1 MTAWGK
7 IAFDPNITTKIK
19 ANVTDSVTFF
29 KMEADIMLKNRKIS
43 YKVYLALLPLVLLL
57 SLFFAGV
64 FSYEDTDLFNI
75 PDKLVMLSKHFW
87 EFKRYF
93 NKYTLQCLGWGIC
106 IWVFLCY
113 YIMDK
118 MRNWQ
123 SHIAYGSEDWGD
135 AEDITKRRASKDESL
150 NRIISKN
157 LKIDTQGDGKASN
170 NNMVVVASSGKFK
183 TTSVVVPNL
192 LAGGANKIVLDVKG
206 ELMKKYGLYLIEKG
220 YTVRCLNLKYPEQS
234 DRYNPFAYIET
245 EEDIIK
251 LIANIQKSLTPP
263 DAMKGDP
270 FWDDGVALYL
280 QSVFYYEWWYAKKE
294 GRVGTFNNVLK
305 LVNLEAQKDLSK
317 PVEKGKQP
325 VTMLQTKMDELAE
338 EDGSDNPA
346 VRDYRKLKDGAA
358 ETVRSIII
366 IANAKLKLCETKAL
380 KRIFEEDD
388 MHINEFATG
397 VGGTLKKNTKNKLII
412 FLCVDDSDTS
422 YNFVCSMLYSQS
434 LTILMRMADN
444 DFDGSLPIA
453 LELWLDE
460 FYAGARPA
468 DCAQL
473 MGVIRSRNIS
483 MIPILQSI
491 SQLKDLYQGEKAE
504 IIHDNVPIF
513 WFGGC
518 GQGAI
523 ETQKAIS
530 ELLGKST
537 VDIASDGSNGNNRSN
552 NYQKTGR
559 ELMTPAEVKNMDK
572 HNCVVFL
579 EDERPIFDRKSLPWE
594 NNPLYDHAMQL
605 NKKSGVNGYVV
616 EPKSMIDPHTGE
628 YVTIKNSTN
637 IEETTKL
644 PAGAKTIDIYS
655 DEFLHMNFNK
665 KEPSD
670 GEVSEE
676 IKKLYAINKS
686 VEQKSKKRKDTTKQN
701 INENVTESVTLNPD
715 TNDVMDKM
723 DDITNDM
730 TGIPETIEDGIIN
743 CFSNMNES
751 QRELI
756 QTAIENGMPDMLI
769 RRMFTMNYE
778 KMKQLFDSY
787 FAV

>member
-1 MTAWGK
+1 
-7 IAFDPNITTKIK
+7 
-19 ANVTDSVTFF
+19 
-29 KMEADIMLKNRKIS
+29 MLKNRKIS
-43 YKVYLALLPLVLLL
+43 YKVYLALLPVVLLI

-64 FSYEDTDLFNI
+64 FSYEDTNLLNI
-75 PDKLVMLSKHFW
+75 PDKLVILSKHFW
-87 EFKRYF
+87 EVKRYF

-135 AEDITKRRASKDESL
+135 AEDITKRRAGKDESL

-157 LKIDTQGDGKASN
+157 LKIDTQGAGKASN

-263 DAMKGDP
+263 DAMKGEP
-270 FWDDGVALYL
+270 FWEEGVALYL

-305 LVNLEAQKDLSK
+305 LVNLESQKDLSK
-317 PVEKGKQP
+317 PVAKGKQP

-338 EDGSDNPA
+338 KDSPDNPA

-366 IANAKLKLCETKAL
+366 ITNAKLKLCETKAL

-388 MHINEFATG
+388 MHIKEFATG
-397 VGGTLKKNTKNKLII
+397 VDGTLEKPTKNKLMI

-422 YNFVCSMLYSQS
+422 YNFVCSMLYSQA

-444 DFDGSLPIA
+444 DFDGSLPTA

-483 MIPILQSI
+483 MIPILQSV

-579 EDERPIFDRKSLPWE
+579 EDERPVFDRKSLPWE

-605 NKKSGVNGYVV
+605 NKESGVGGYVV

-628 YVTIKNSTN
+628 YVTIKNPIN

-644 PAGAKTIDIYS
+644 PTGAKTIDIYS

-670 GEVSEE
+670 GAVSEE

-723 DDITNDM
+723 DITNNM
-730 TGIPETIEDGIIN
+730 TDIPETIEDGIITY
-743 CFSNMNES
+743 FSNMNET

-769 RRMFTMNYE
+769 RRMFIMNYE
-778 KMKQLFDSY
+778 KMKQFYDSY
-787 FAV
+787 FAA

>member
-1 MTAWGK
+1 
-7 IAFDPNITTKIK
+7 
-19 ANVTDSVTFF
+19 
-29 KMEADIMLKNRKIS
+29 MLKNRKIS
-43 YKVYLALLPLVLLL
+43 YKVYLALLPIVLLF

-64 FSYEDTDLFNI
+64 FSYEDTNLLNI
-75 PDKLVMLSKHFW
+75 PDKLVILSKHFW

-157 LKIDTQGDGKASN
+157 LRIDTQGDGKASN

-192 LAGGANKIVLDVKG
+192 LEGGANKVILDVKG
-206 ELMKKYGLYLIEKG
+206 EIMKKYGLYLIEKG
-220 YTVRCLNLKYPEQS
+220 FTLRCLNLKYPQLS
-234 DRYNPFAYIET
+234 DRYNPCKYLET

-251 LIANIQKSLTPP
+251 LIANIHKSLDKP

-270 FWDDGVALYL
+270 FWDDGVDFYL
-280 QSVFYYEWWYAKKE
+280 QSIFYYEWYQSKKDN
-294 GRVGTFNNVLK
+294 RKALFNNVLS
-305 LVNLEAQKDLSK
+305 LVNDEAKIDETI
-317 PVEKGKQP
+317 PVEKGQKP
-325 VTMLQTKMDELAE
+325 ITELQKKMDALAK
-338 EDGSDNPA
+338 EDSPDNPA
-346 VRDYRKLKDGAA
+346 VRDYRKLKNGAT
-358 ETVRSIII
+358 ETVRSILII
-366 IANAKLKLCETKAL
+366 TNAKLKLCQTKAL

-388 MHINEFATG
+388 MNIKEFATG
-397 VGGTLKKNTKNKLII
+397 VGGTLEKPTKNKLII
-412 FLCVDDSDTS
+412 FLCVDDSDQS
-422 YNFVCSMLYSQS
+422 YNFVCSMLYSQAS
-434 LTILMRMADN
+434 TILMRMADN
-444 DFDGSLPIA
+444 DFDGKLPIP
-453 LELWLDE
+453 LEMWLDE

-483 MIPILQSI
+483 MIPILQSV
-491 SQLKDLYQGEKAE
+491 SQLKDLYQGDKAE

-537 VDIASDGSNGNNRSN
+537 VDISSDGYNGNNRSN

-579 EDERPIFDRKSLPWE
+579 EDERPVFDRKALPWE

-605 NKKSGVNGYVV
+605 NKESGVSGYVV
-616 EPKSMIDPHTGE
+616 EPKSMIDPHTGD
-628 YVTIKNSTN
+628 YVTINNSKN
-637 IEETTKL
+637 IEETTQL
-644 PAGAKTIDIYS
+644 PEAAKTIDIYS

-670 GEVSEE
+670 EDVSEE

-686 VEQKSKKRKDTTKQN
+686 VEQKSKKRKAKAKQN
-701 INENVTESVTLNPD
+701 MNENVTDSVTFGSNTSD
-715 TNDVMDKM
+715 MIDKM
-723 DDITNDM
+723 DIK
-730 TGIPETIEDGIIN
+730 IPW
-743 CFSNMNES
+743 
-751 QRELI
+751 L
-756 QTAIENGMPDMLI
+756 
-769 RRMFTMNYE
+769 MFL
-778 KMKQLFDSY
+778 KQ
-787 FAV
+787 

>member
-1 MTAWGK
+1 
-7 IAFDPNITTKIK
+7 
-19 ANVTDSVTFF
+19 
-29 KMEADIMLKNRKIS
+29 MLKNRKIS
-43 YKVYLALLPLVLLL
+43 YKVYLVLLAAVML
-57 SLFFAGV
+57 FSLFFAGI
-64 FSYEDTDLFNI
+64 FSYEDTNI
-75 PDKLVMLSKHFW
+75 LNISDKLSELAGHFW
-87 EFKRYF
+87 QYNRYF
-93 NKYTLQCLGWGIC
+93 NKYTLQCLGWGFLAWI
-106 IWVFLCY
+106 FLCY
-113 YIMDK
+113 VIMDK

-135 AEDITKRRASKDESL
+135 AEDVTKRRANKDENY

-157 LKIDTQGDGKASN
+157 LRIDTQGKGKASN

-192 LAGGANKIVLDVKG
+192 LSGGANKIVLDVKG
-206 ELMKKYGLYLIEKG
+206 ELMRDYGLYLKEKG
-220 YTVRCLNLKYPEQS
+220 YTIRCLNLKYPEQS
-234 DRYNPFAYIET
+234 DRYNPFEYIET

-251 LIANIQKSLTPP
+251 LIANIQKSITPP
-263 DAMKGDP
+263 DAMKGEP

-280 QSVFYYEWWYAKKE
+280 QSLFYYEWWYAEKE
-294 GRVGTFNNVLK
+294 GRTKEFNNVLI

-325 VTMLQTKMDELAE
+325 VTMLQTKMDELAD
-338 EDGSDNPA
+338 EDSPDNPA

-366 IANAKLKLCETKAL
+366 ITNAKLKLCETKAL

-388 MHINEFATG
+388 MHLKEFATG
-397 VGGTLKKNTKNKLII
+397 VGGTLEKPNKNKLII
-412 FLCVDDSDTS
+412 FLCVDDSDQS
-422 YNFVCSMLYSQS
+422 YNFVCSMLYSQA

-444 DFDGSLPIA
+444 NLGGSLPIP

-483 MIPILQSI
+483 MIPILQSV

-504 IIHDNVPIF
+504 IIHDNCPIF

-530 ELLGKST
+530 ELLGKAT

-552 NYQKTGR
+552 NYQKAGR
-559 ELMTPAEVKNMDK
+559 ELMTPAEVKNMNK
-572 HNCVVFL
+572 HNCIVFL

-594 NNPLYDHAMQL
+594 GNPLFKHAMQL
-605 NKKSGVNGYVV
+605 NKESGVGGYIV

-628 YVTIKNSTN
+628 YVTIHNSIN
-637 IEETTKL
+637 IEETCEIPEGVK
-644 PAGAKTIDIYS
+644 PIDIFS
-655 DEFLHMNFNK
+655 DEFLHMNFTYKEPADSDISDELKRLYALESNFNK
-665 KEPSD
+665 KEQRRKTANKANKN
-670 GEVSEE
+670 VRAYVTSE
-676 IKKLYAINKS
+676 NS
-686 VEQKSKKRKDTTKQN
+686 NT
-701 INENVTESVTLNPD
+701 
-715 TNDVMDKM
+715 DKM
-723 DDITNDM
+723 DKIDNKDTSDDIPDS
-730 TGIPETIEDGIIN
+730 IEDGIIQY
-743 CFSNMNES
+743 FSHMNEN
-751 QRELI
+751 QRKLI
-756 QTAIENGMPDMLI
+756 QAAIENGMPDMFI
-769 RRMFTMNYE
+769 RRMFRMDYE
-778 KMKQLFDSY
+778 KMKQYYDSY
-787 FAV
+787 FVE

>member
-1 MTAWGK
+1 
-7 IAFDPNITTKIK
+7 
-19 ANVTDSVTFF
+19 
-29 KMEADIMLKNRKIS
+29 MLKNRKIS
-43 YKVYLALLPLVLLL
+43 YKVYLVLLAAVML
-57 SLFFAGV
+57 FSLFFAGI
-64 FSYEDTDLFNI
+64 FSYEDTNILNI
-75 PDKLVMLSKHFW
+75 PDKLSELAGHFW
-87 EFKRYF
+87 QYNRYF
-93 NKYTLQCLGWGIC
+93 NKYTLQCLGWGFLAWI
-106 IWVFLCY
+106 FLCY
-113 YIMDK
+113 VIMDK

-135 AEDITKRRASKDESL
+135 AEDITKRRANKDESY

-157 LKIDTQGDGKASN
+157 LRIDTQGKGKASN

-192 LAGGANKIVLDVKG
+192 LSGGANKIVLDVKG
-206 ELMKKYGLYLIEKG
+206 ELMRDYGLYLKEKG
-220 YTVRCLNLKYPEQS
+220 CTIRCLNLKYPEQS
-234 DRYNPFAYIET
+234 DRYNPFEYIET

-251 LIANIQKSLTPP
+251 LIANIQKSITPP
-263 DAMKGDP
+263 DAMKGEP

-280 QSVFYYEWWYAKKE
+280 QSLFYYEWWYAEKE
-294 GRVGTFNNVLK
+294 GRTKEFNNVLI

-325 VTMLQTKMDELAE
+325 VTMLQTKMDELAA
-338 EDGSDNPA
+338 EDSPDNPA

-366 IANAKLKLCETKAL
+366 ITNAKLKLCETKAL

-388 MHINEFATG
+388 MHLKEFATG
-397 VGGTLKKNTKNKLII
+397 VGGTLEKPNKNKLII

-422 YNFVCSMLYSQS
+422 YNFVCSMLYSQA

-444 DFDGSLPIA
+444 NLGGSLPIP

-483 MIPILQSI
+483 MIPILQSV

-504 IIHDNVPIF
+504 IIHDNCPIF

-530 ELLGKST
+530 ELLGKAT

-552 NYQKTGR
+552 NYQKAGR
-559 ELMTPAEVKNMDK
+559 ELMTPAEVKKMDK
-572 HNCVVFL
+572 HNCIVFL
-579 EDERPIFDRKSLPWE
+579 EDERPILDRKSLPWE
-594 NNPLYDHAMQL
+594 GNPLFKHAMQL
-605 NKKSGVNGYVV
+605 NKESGVGGYIV

-628 YVTIKNSTN
+628 YVTIHNSIN
-637 IEETTKL
+637 IEETSEIPEGVK
-644 PAGAKTIDIYS
+644 PIDIFS
-655 DEFLHMNFNK
+655 DEFLHMNFTYKEPADSDISDELKRLYALESNFNK
-665 KEPSD
+665 KEQRR
-670 GEVSEE
+670 
-676 IKKLYAINKS
+676 KTANKAN
-686 VEQKSKKRKDTTKQN
+686 K
-701 INENVTESVTLNPD
+701 NVTDSVTLY
-715 TNDVMDKM
+715 
-723 DDITNDM
+723 DM
-730 TGIPETIEDGIIN
+730 EEIVCSI
-743 CFSNMNES
+743 
-751 QRELI
+751 
-756 QTAIENGMPDMLI
+756 
-769 RRMFTMNYE
+769 
-778 KMKQLFDSY
+778 
-787 FAV
+787 V

>member
-1 MTAWGK
+1 
-7 IAFDPNITTKIK
+7 
-19 ANVTDSVTFF
+19 
-29 KMEADIMLKNRKIS
+29 MLKNRKIS
-43 YKVYLALLPLVLLL
+43 YKVYLVLLAAVML
-57 SLFFAGV
+57 FSLFFAGI
-64 FSYEDTDLFNI
+64 FSYEDTNILNI
-75 PDKLVMLSKHFW
+75 PDKLSELAGHFW
-87 EFKRYF
+87 QYNRYF
-93 NKYTLQCLGWGIC
+93 NKYTLQCLGWGFLAWI
-106 IWVFLCY
+106 FLCY
-113 YIMDK
+113 VIMDK

-135 AEDITKRRASKDESL
+135 AEDITKRRANKDESY

-157 LKIDTQGDGKASN
+157 LRIDTQGKGKASN

-192 LAGGANKIVLDVKG
+192 LSGGANKIVLDVKG
-206 ELMKKYGLYLIEKG
+206 ELMRDYGLYLKEKG
-220 YTVRCLNLKYPEQS
+220 YTIRCLNLKYPEQS
-234 DRYNPFAYIET
+234 DRYNPFAYIQT

-280 QSVFYYEWWYAKKE
+280 QSVFFYEWWYAKKE
-294 GRVGTFNNVLK
+294 GRTGTFNNVLK
-305 LVNLEAQKDLSK
+305 LVNDEAKKDTSK

-325 VTMLQTKMDELAE
+325 PTLLQIKMDKLAE
-338 EDGSDNPA
+338 EDSEDNPA

-366 IANAKLKLCETKAL
+366 ITNAKLKLCETKAL
-380 KRIFEEDD
+380 KRIFEDDD
-388 MHINEFATG
+388 MHLKEFATG
-397 VGGTLKKNTKNKLII
+397 VGGTLEKPNKNKLII

-422 YNFVCSMLYSQS
+422 YNFVCSMLYSQA

-444 DFDGSLPIA
+444 NLGGSLPIP

-483 MIPILQSI
+483 MIPLLQSV
-491 SQLKDLYQGEKAE
+491 SQFKDLYQGEKAE
-504 IIHDNVPIF
+504 IIHDNCPIF

-530 ELLGKST
+530 ELLGKAT

-552 NYQKTGR
+552 NYQKAGR

-572 HNCVVFL
+572 HNCIVFL
-579 EDERPIFDRKSLPWE
+579 EDERPIFDRKALPWE
-594 NNPLYDHAMQL
+594 GNPLFKHAMQL
-605 NKKSGVNGYVV
+605 NKESGVGGYIV

-628 YVTIKNSTN
+628 YVTIHNSIN
-637 IEETTKL
+637 IEETSEI
-644 PAGAKTIDIYS
+644 PDGVIPIDIFS
-655 DEFLHMNFNK
+655 DEFLHMNFTYKEPADSDISDELKRLYALESNFNK
-665 KEPSD
+665 KEQRR
-670 GEVSEE
+670 
-676 IKKLYAINKS
+676 KTANKAN
-686 VEQKSKKRKDTTKQN
+686 K
-701 INENVTESVTLNPD
+701 NVTEYVTSENSN
-715 TNDVMDKM
+715 TDKM
-723 DDITNDM
+723 DKIDNKDTSDDIPDS
-730 TGIPETIEDGIIN
+730 IEDGIIQY
-743 CFSNMNES
+743 FSHMNEN

-756 QTAIENGMPDMLI
+756 QAAIEDGMPDMFI
-769 RRMFTMNYE
+769 RRMFRMDYE
-778 KMKQLFDSY
+778 KMKQYYDSY
-787 FAV
+787 FVE

>member
-1 MTAWGK
+1 
-7 IAFDPNITTKIK
+7 
-19 ANVTDSVTFF
+19 
-29 KMEADIMLKNRKIS
+29 MLKNRKIS
-43 YKVYLALLPLVLLL
+43 YKVYLVLLAAVML
-57 SLFFAGV
+57 FSLFFAGI
-64 FSYEDTDLFNI
+64 FSYEDTNILNI
-75 PDKLVMLSKHFW
+75 PDKLSELAGHFW
-87 EFKRYF
+87 QYNRYF
-93 NKYTLQCLGWGIC
+93 NKYTLQCLGWGFLAWI
-106 IWVFLCY
+106 FLCY
-113 YIMDK
+113 VIMDK

-135 AEDITKRRASKDESL
+135 AEDITKRRANKDESY

-157 LKIDTQGDGKASN
+157 LRIDTQGKGKASN

-192 LAGGANKIVLDVKG
+192 LSGGANKIVLDVKG
-206 ELMKKYGLYLIEKG
+206 ELMRDYGLYLKEKG
-220 YTVRCLNLKYPEQS
+220 CTIRCLNLKYPEQS
-234 DRYNPFAYIET
+234 DRYNPFEYIET

-251 LIANIQKSLTPP
+251 LIANIQKSITPP
-263 DAMKGDP
+263 DAMKGEP

-280 QSVFYYEWWYAKKE
+280 QSLFYYEWWYAEKE
-294 GRVGTFNNVLK
+294 GRTKEFNNVLI

-325 VTMLQTKMDELAE
+325 VTMLQTKMDELAA
-338 EDGSDNPA
+338 EDSPDNPA

-366 IANAKLKLCETKAL
+366 ITNAKLKLCETKAL

-388 MHINEFATG
+388 MHLKEFATG
-397 VGGTLKKNTKNKLII
+397 VGGTLEKPNKNKLII

-422 YNFVCSMLYSQS
+422 YNFVCSMLYSQA

-444 DFDGSLPIA
+444 NLGGSLPIP

-483 MIPILQSI
+483 MIPILQSV

-504 IIHDNVPIF
+504 IIHDNCPIF

-530 ELLGKST
+530 ELLGKAT
-537 VDIASDGSNGNNRSN
+537 VDIASDGSNGSNRSN
-552 NYQKTGR
+552 NYQKAGR
-559 ELMTPAEVKNMDK
+559 ELMTPAEVKKMDK
-572 HNCVVFL
+572 HNCIVFL
-579 EDERPIFDRKSLPWE
+579 EDERPILDRKSLPWE
-594 NNPLYDHAMQL
+594 GNPLFKHAMQL
-605 NKKSGVNGYVV
+605 NKESGVGGYIV

-628 YVTIKNSTN
+628 YVTIHNSIN
-637 IEETTKL
+637 IEETSEIPEGVKS
-644 PAGAKTIDIYS
+644 IDIFS
-655 DEFLHMNFNK
+655 DEFLHMNFTYKEPADSDISDELKRLYALESNFNK
-665 KEPSD
+665 KEQRR
-670 GEVSEE
+670 
-676 IKKLYAINKS
+676 KTANKAN
-686 VEQKSKKRKDTTKQN
+686 K
-701 INENVTESVTLNPD
+701 NVTESVTSENSN
-715 TNDVMDKM
+715 TDKM
-723 DDITNDM
+723 DKIDNKYTSDDIPDS
-730 TGIPETIEDGIIN
+730 IEDGIIQY
-743 CFSNMNES
+743 FSHMNEN

-756 QTAIENGMPDMLI
+756 QAAIEDGMPDMFI
-769 RRMFTMNYE
+769 RRMFRMDYE
-778 KMKQLFDSY
+778 KMKQYYDSY
-787 FAV
+787 FVE

>member
-1 MTAWGK
+1 
-7 IAFDPNITTKIK
+7 
-19 ANVTDSVTFF
+19 
-29 KMEADIMLKNRKIS
+29 MLKNRKIS
-43 YKVYLALLPLVLLL
+43 YKVYLALLPIVLLF

-64 FSYEDTDLFNI
+64 FSYEDTNLLNI
-75 PDKLVMLSKHFW
+75 PDKLVILSKHFW

-157 LKIDTQGDGKASN
+157 LRIDTQGDGKASN

-192 LAGGANKIVLDVKG
+192 LEGGANKVILDVKG
-206 ELMKKYGLYLIEKG
+206 EIMKKYGLYLIEKG
-220 YTVRCLNLKYPEQS
+220 FTVRCLNLKYPQLS
-234 DRYNPFAYIET
+234 DRYNPCEYLET

-251 LIANIQKSLTPP
+251 LIANIHKSLDKP
-263 DAMKGDP
+263 DAMKGDQ
-270 FWDDGVALYL
+270 FWDDGVDFYL
-280 QSVFYYEWWYAKKE
+280 QSIFYYEWYQSKKDN
-294 GRVGTFNNVLK
+294 RKALFNNVLS
-305 LVNLEAQKDLSK
+305 LVNDEAKIDETI
-317 PVEKGKQP
+317 PVEKGQKP
-325 VTMLQTKMDELAE
+325 ITELQKKMDALAK
-338 EDGSDNPA
+338 EDSPDNPA
-346 VRDYRKLKDGAA
+346 VRDYRKLKNGAT
-358 ETVRSIII
+358 ETVRSILII
-366 IANAKLKLCETKAL
+366 TNAKLKLCQTKAL

-388 MHINEFATG
+388 MNIKEFATG
-397 VGGTLKKNTKNKLII
+397 VGGTLEKPTKNKLII
-412 FLCVDDSDTS
+412 FLCVDDSDQS
-422 YNFVCSMLYSQS
+422 YNFVCSMLYSQAS
-434 LTILMRMADN
+434 TILMRMADN
-444 DFDGSLPIA
+444 DFDGKLPIP
-453 LELWLDE
+453 LEMWLDE

-483 MIPILQSI
+483 MIPILQSV
-491 SQLKDLYQGEKAE
+491 SQLKDLYQGDKAE

-537 VDIASDGSNGNNRSN
+537 VDISSDGYNGNNRSN

-572 HNCVVFL
+572 HNCIVFL

-594 NNPLYDHAMQL
+594 GNPLFKHAMQL
-605 NKKSGVNGYVV
+605 NKESGVGGYIV

-628 YVTIKNSTN
+628 YVTIHNSIN
-637 IEETTKL
+637 IEETSEIPEGVKS
-644 PAGAKTIDIYS
+644 IDIFS
-655 DEFLHMNFNK
+655 DEFLHMNFTYKEPADSDISDELKRLYALESNFNK
-665 KEPSD
+665 KEQRR
-670 GEVSEE
+670 
-676 IKKLYAINKS
+676 KTANKAN
-686 VEQKSKKRKDTTKQN
+686 K
-701 INENVTESVTLNPD
+701 NVTEYVTSENSN
-715 TNDVMDKM
+715 TDKM
-723 DDITNDM
+723 DKIDNKDTSDDIPDS
-730 TGIPETIEDGIIN
+730 IEDGIIQY
-743 CFSNMNES
+743 FSHMNEN

-756 QTAIENGMPDMLI
+756 QAAIEDGMPDMFI
-769 RRMFTMNYE
+769 RRMFRMDYE
-778 KMKQLFDSY
+778 KMKQYYDSY
-787 FAV
+787 FVE

>member
-1 MTAWGK
+1 
-7 IAFDPNITTKIK
+7 
-19 ANVTDSVTFF
+19 
-29 KMEADIMLKNRKIS
+29 MLKNRKIS
-43 YKVYLALLPLVLLL
+43 YKVYLALLPIVLLF

-64 FSYEDTDLFNI
+64 FSYEDTNLLNI
-75 PDKLVMLSKHFW
+75 PDKLVILSKHFW

-157 LKIDTQGDGKASN
+157 LRIDTQGDGKASN

-192 LAGGANKIVLDVKG
+192 LEGGANKVILDVKG
-206 ELMKKYGLYLIEKG
+206 EIMKKYGLYLIEKG
-220 YTVRCLNLKYPEQS
+220 FTLRCLNLKYPQLS
-234 DRYNPFAYIET
+234 DRYNPCKYLET

-251 LIANIQKSLTPP
+251 LIANIHKSLDKP
-263 DAMKGDP
+263 DAMKGDQ
-270 FWDDGVALYL
+270 FWDDGVDFYL
-280 QSVFYYEWWYAKKE
+280 QSIFYYEWYQSKKDN
-294 GRVGTFNNVLK
+294 RKALFNNVLS
-305 LVNLEAQKDLSK
+305 LVNDEAKIDETI
-317 PVEKGKQP
+317 PVEKGQKP
-325 VTMLQTKMDELAE
+325 ITELQKKMDALAK
-338 EDGSDNPA
+338 EDSPDNPA
-346 VRDYRKLKDGAA
+346 VRDYRKLKNGAT
-358 ETVRSIII
+358 ETVRSILII
-366 IANAKLKLCETKAL
+366 TNAKLKLCQTKAL

-388 MHINEFATG
+388 MNIKEFATG
-397 VGGTLKKNTKNKLII
+397 VGGTLEKPTKNKLII
-412 FLCVDDSDTS
+412 FLCVDDSDQS
-422 YNFVCSMLYSQS
+422 YNFVCSMLYSQAS
-434 LTILMRMADN
+434 TILMRMADN
-444 DFDGSLPIA
+444 DFDGKLPIP
-453 LELWLDE
+453 LEMWLDE

-483 MIPILQSI
+483 MIPILQSV
-491 SQLKDLYQGEKAE
+491 SQLKDLYQGDKAE

-537 VDIASDGSNGNNRSN
+537 VDISSDGYNGNNRSN

-579 EDERPIFDRKSLPWE
+579 EDERPVFDRKALPWE

-605 NKKSGVNGYVV
+605 NKESGVSGYVV
-616 EPKSMIDPHTGE
+616 EPKSMIDPHTGD
-628 YVTIKNSTN
+628 YVTINNSKN
-637 IEETTKL
+637 IEETTQL
-644 PAGAKTIDIYS
+644 PEAAKTIDIYS

-670 GEVSEE
+670 EDVSEE

-686 VEQKSKKRKDTTKQN
+686 VEQKSKKRKAKAKQN
-701 INENVTESVTLNPD
+701 MNENVTDSVTFGSNTSD
-715 TNDVMDKM
+715 MIDKM
-723 DDITNDM
+723 DIKNTMADV
-730 TGIPETIEDGIIN
+730 PKTIEDGIITY
-743 CFSNMNES
+743 FSNMDEN

-769 RRMFTMNYE
+769 RRMFIMDYE
-778 KMKQLFDSY
+778 KMKQFYDSY
-787 FAV
+787 FAA

>member
-1 MTAWGK
+1 
-7 IAFDPNITTKIK
+7 
-19 ANVTDSVTFF
+19 
-29 KMEADIMLKNRKIS
+29 MLKNRKIS
-43 YKVYLALLPLVLLL
+43 YKVYLVLLAAVML
-57 SLFFAGV
+57 FSLFFAGI
-64 FSYEDTDLFNI
+64 FSYEDTNILNI
-75 PDKLVMLSKHFW
+75 PDKLSELAGHFW
-87 EFKRYF
+87 QYNRYF
-93 NKYTLQCLGWGIC
+93 NKYTLQCLGWGFLAWI
-106 IWVFLCY
+106 FLCY
-113 YIMDK
+113 VIMDK

-135 AEDITKRRASKDESL
+135 AEDITKRRANKDESY

-157 LKIDTQGDGKASN
+157 LRIDTQGKGKASN

-192 LAGGANKIVLDVKG
+192 LSGGANKIVLDVKG
-206 ELMKKYGLYLIEKG
+206 ELMRDYGLYLKDKG
-220 YTVRCLNLKYPEQS
+220 YTIRCLNLKYPEQS
-234 DRYNPFAYIET
+234 DRYNPFAYIQT

-280 QSVFYYEWWYAKKE
+280 QSVFFYEWWYAKKE
-294 GRVGTFNNVLK
+294 GRTGTFNNVLK
-305 LVNLEAQKDLSK
+305 LVNDEAKKDTSK

-325 VTMLQTKMDELAE
+325 PTLLQIKMDKLAE
-338 EDGSDNPA
+338 EDSEDNPA

-366 IANAKLKLCETKAL
+366 ITNAKLKLCETKAL
-380 KRIFEEDD
+380 KRIFEDDD
-388 MHINEFATG
+388 MHLKEFATG
-397 VGGTLKKNTKNKLII
+397 VGGTLEKPNKNKLII

-422 YNFVCSMLYSQS
+422 YNFVCSMLYSQA

-444 DFDGSLPIA
+444 NLGGSLPIP

-483 MIPILQSI
+483 MIPLLQSV
-491 SQLKDLYQGEKAE
+491 SQFKDLYQGEKAE
-504 IIHDNVPIF
+504 IIHDNCPIF

-530 ELLGKST
+530 ELLGKAT

-572 HNCVVFL
+572 HNCIVFL

-594 NNPLYDHAMQL
+594 GNPLFKHAMQL
-605 NKKSGVNGYVV
+605 NKESGVGGYIV

-628 YVTIKNSTN
+628 YLTIHNSIN
-637 IEETTKL
+637 IEETSEIPEGVK
-644 PAGAKTIDIYS
+644 PIDIFS
-655 DEFLHMNFNK
+655 DEFLHMNFTYKEPADSDISDELKRLYALESNFNK
-665 KEPSD
+665 KEQRR
-670 GEVSEE
+670 
-676 IKKLYAINKS
+676 KTANKAN
-686 VEQKSKKRKDTTKQN
+686 K
-701 INENVTESVTLNPD
+701 NVTDSVTLYD
-715 TNDVMDKM
+715 MEEIDKI
-723 DDITNDM
+723 DEKSVTENKVPESIEE
-730 TGIPETIEDGIIN
+730 GIVQYFKEMNSEQR
-743 CFSNMNES
+743 NM
-751 QRELI
+751 I
-756 QTAIENGMPDMLI
+756 QAAIENNMPEMLI
-769 RRMFTMNYE
+769 KRMFVMEYE
-778 KMKQLFDSY
+778 QMKQFYDSY
-787 FAV
+787 FN

>member
-1 MTAWGK
+1 
-7 IAFDPNITTKIK
+7 
-19 ANVTDSVTFF
+19 
-29 KMEADIMLKNRKIS
+29 MLKNRKIS
-43 YKVYLALLPLVLLL
+43 YKVYLVLLAAVML
-57 SLFFAGV
+57 FSLFFAGI
-64 FSYEDTDLFNI
+64 FSYEDTNILNI
-75 PDKLVMLSKHFW
+75 PDKLSELAGHFW
-87 EFKRYF
+87 QYNRYF
-93 NKYTLQCLGWGIC
+93 NKYTLQCLGWGFLAWI
-106 IWVFLCY
+106 FLCY
-113 YIMDK
+113 VIMDK

-135 AEDITKRRASKDESL
+135 AEDVTKRRANKDENY

-157 LKIDTQGDGKASN
+157 LRIDTQGKGKASN

-192 LAGGANKIVLDVKG
+192 LSGGANKIVLDVKG
-206 ELMKKYGLYLIEKG
+206 ELMRDYGLYLKEKG
-220 YTVRCLNLKYPEQS
+220 YTIRCLNLKYPEQS
-234 DRYNPFAYIET
+234 DRYNPFEYIET

-251 LIANIQKSLTPP
+251 LIANIQKSITPP
-263 DAMKGDP
+263 DAMKGEP

-280 QSVFYYEWWYAKKE
+280 QSLFYYEWWYAEKE
-294 GRVGTFNNVLK
+294 GRTKEFNNVLI

-325 VTMLQTKMDELAE
+325 VTMLQTKMDELAD
-338 EDGSDNPA
+338 EDSPDNPA

-366 IANAKLKLCETKAL
+366 ITNAKLKLCETKAL

-388 MHINEFATG
+388 MHLKEFATG
-397 VGGTLKKNTKNKLII
+397 VGGTLEKPNKNKLII
-412 FLCVDDSDTS
+412 FLCVDDSDQS
-422 YNFVCSMLYSQS
+422 YNFVCSMLYSQA

-444 DFDGSLPIA
+444 NLGGSLPIP

-483 MIPILQSI
+483 MIPILQSV

-504 IIHDNVPIF
+504 IIHDNCPIF

-530 ELLGKST
+530 ELLGKAT

-552 NYQKTGR
+552 NYQKAGR
-559 ELMTPAEVKNMDK
+559 ELMTPAEVKNMNK
-572 HNCVVFL
+572 HNCIVFL

-594 NNPLYDHAMQL
+594 GNPLFKHAMQL
-605 NKKSGVNGYVV
+605 NKESGVGGYIV

-628 YVTIKNSTN
+628 YVTIHNSIY
-637 IEETTKL
+637 IEETCEIPEGVK
-644 PAGAKTIDIYS
+644 PIDIFS
-655 DEFLHMNFNK
+655 DEFLHMNFTYKEPADSDISDELKRLYALESNFNK
-665 KEPSD
+665 KEQRRKTANKANKN
-670 GEVSEE
+670 VRAYVTSE
-676 IKKLYAINKS
+676 NS
-686 VEQKSKKRKDTTKQN
+686 NT
-701 INENVTESVTLNPD
+701 
-715 TNDVMDKM
+715 DKM
-723 DDITNDM
+723 DKIDNKDTSDDIPDS
-730 TGIPETIEDGIIN
+730 IEDGIIQY
-743 CFSNMNES
+743 FSHMNEN
-751 QRELI
+751 QRKLI
-756 QTAIENGMPDMLI
+756 QAAIENGMPDMFI
-769 RRMFTMNYE
+769 RRMFRMDYE
-778 KMKQLFDSY
+778 KMKQYYDSY
-787 FAV
+787 FVE

>member
-1 MTAWGK
+1 
-7 IAFDPNITTKIK
+7 
-19 ANVTDSVTFF
+19 
-29 KMEADIMLKNRKIS
+29 MLKNRKIS
-43 YKVYLALLPLVLLL
+43 YKVYLVLLAAVML
-57 SLFFAGV
+57 FSLFFAGI
-64 FSYEDTDLFNI
+64 FSYEDTNILNI
-75 PDKLVMLSKHFW
+75 PDKLSELAGHFW
-87 EFKRYF
+87 QYNRYF
-93 NKYTLQCLGWGIC
+93 NKYTLQCLGWGFLAWI
-106 IWVFLCY
+106 FLCY
-113 YIMDK
+113 VIMDK

-135 AEDITKRRASKDESL
+135 AEDITKRRANKDESY

-157 LKIDTQGDGKASN
+157 LRIDTQGKGKASN

-192 LAGGANKIVLDVKG
+192 LSGGANKIVLDVKG
-206 ELMKKYGLYLIEKG
+206 ELMRDYGLYLKEKG
-220 YTVRCLNLKYPEQS
+220 CTIRCLNLKYPEQS
-234 DRYNPFAYIET
+234 DRYNPFEYIET

-251 LIANIQKSLTPP
+251 LIANIQKSITPP

-280 QSVFYYEWWYAKKE
+280 QSLFYYEWWYAEKE
-294 GRVGTFNNVLK
+294 GRTKEFNNVLI

-317 PVEKGKQP
+317 PVEKGKHP
-325 VTMLQTKMDELAE
+325 VTMLQTKMDELAA
-338 EDGSDNPA
+338 EDSPDNPA

-366 IANAKLKLCETKAL
+366 ITNAKLKLCETKAL

-388 MHINEFATG
+388 MHLKEFATG
-397 VGGTLKKNTKNKLII
+397 VGGTLEKPNKNKLII

-422 YNFVCSMLYSQS
+422 YNFVCSMLYSQA

-444 DFDGSLPIA
+444 NLGGSLPIP

-483 MIPILQSI
+483 MIPILQSV

-504 IIHDNVPIF
+504 IIHDNCPIF

-530 ELLGKST
+530 ELLGKAT

-552 NYQKTGR
+552 NYQKAGR
-559 ELMTPAEVKNMDK
+559 ELMTPAEVKKMDK
-572 HNCVVFL
+572 HNCIVFL
-579 EDERPIFDRKSLPWE
+579 EDERPILDRKSLPWE
-594 NNPLYDHAMQL
+594 GNPLFKHAMQL
-605 NKKSGVNGYVV
+605 NKESGVGGYIV

-628 YVTIKNSTN
+628 YVTIHNSIN
-637 IEETTKL
+637 IEETSEIPEGVKS
-644 PAGAKTIDIYS
+644 IDIFS
-655 DEFLHMNFNK
+655 DEFLHMNFTYKEPADSDISDELKRLYALESNFNK
-665 KEPSD
+665 KEQRR
-670 GEVSEE
+670 
-676 IKKLYAINKS
+676 KTANKAN
-686 VEQKSKKRKDTTKQN
+686 K
-701 INENVTESVTLNPD
+701 NVTEYVTSENSN
-715 TNDVMDKM
+715 TDKM
-723 DDITNDM
+723 DKIDNKDTSDDIPDS
-730 TGIPETIEDGIIN
+730 IEDGIIQY
-743 CFSNMNES
+743 FSHMNEN
-751 QRELI
+751 QRKLI
-756 QTAIENGMPDMLI
+756 QAAIENGMPDMFI
-769 RRMFTMNYE
+769 RRMFRMDYE
-778 KMKQLFDSY
+778 KMKQYYDSY
-787 FAV
+787 FVE

>member
-1 MTAWGK
+1 
-7 IAFDPNITTKIK
+7 
-19 ANVTDSVTFF
+19 
-29 KMEADIMLKNRKIS
+29 MLKNKKIS
-43 YKVYLALLPLVLLL
+43 NKVYLYLLAAVLLF
-57 SLFFAGV
+57 SLFFSGV
-64 FSYEDTDLFNI
+64 FSYDDTNILNI
-75 PDKLVMLSKHFW
+75 PDKLMELAKHFY
-87 EFKRYF
+87 EYKRYF
-93 NKYTLQCLGWGIC
+93 NKYTWQCMGWGIC

-135 AEDITKRRASKDESL
+135 AVEVTKRRANKKDESL

-157 LKIDTQGDGKASN
+157 LKIDTQGEGKASN

-192 LAGGANKIVLDVKG
+192 LSGGTNKIVLDVKG
-206 ELMKKYGLYLIEKG
+206 ELMKNYGLYLKEKG
-220 YTVRCLNLKYPEQS
+220 YTIRCLNLKYPEQS
-234 DRYNPFAYIET
+234 DRYNPFAYIDT

-251 LIANIQKSLTPP
+251 LISNIQKSLTPP

-280 QSVFYYEWWYAKKE
+280 QAVFFYEWWYAKKE
-294 GRVGTFNNVLK
+294 GRTGTFNNVLK
-305 LVNLEAQKDLSK
+305 LVNDEGKKDTTVK
-317 PVEKGKQP
+317 VEKGKQP
-325 VTMLQTKMDELAE
+325 PTLLQLKMDKLAE
-338 EDGSDNPA
+338 EDSPDNPA

-366 IANAKLKLCETKAL
+366 ITNAKLKLCETKAL

-388 MHINEFATG
+388 MKLKEFGTG
-397 VGGTLKKNTKNKLII
+397 VGGTLQKPKKNKLII
-412 FLCVDDSDTS
+412 FLCVDDSDQS
-422 YNFVCSMLYSQS
+422 YNFVCSMLYSQA

-444 DFDGSLPIA
+444 DLGGALPTA

-468 DCAQL
+468 DCAQH

-483 MIPILQSI
+483 MIPILQSV

-504 IIHDNVPIF
+504 IIHDNCPVF

-530 ELLGKST
+530 ELLGKAT

-572 HNCVVFL
+572 HYCIVFL
-579 EDERPIFDRKSLPWE
+579 EDEKPIFDRKSLPWE
-594 NNPLYDHAMQL
+594 DDPLYDHAMQL
-605 NKKSGVNGYVV
+605 NKDSGAGGYVV
-616 EPKSMIDPHTGE
+616 EQKSMIDPHTGE
-628 YVTIKNSTN
+628 YVTVNNTIN
-637 IEETTKL
+637 IEETSEL
-644 PAGAKTIDIYS
+644 PKGAVPIDVYS
-655 DEFLHMNFNK
+655 DEFLRMNFSM
-665 KEPSD
+665 KETSD
-670 GEVSEE
+670 NEVSDELR
-676 IKKLYAINKS
+676 KLYAIENSINKKDMKRRREKDQEVNKS
-686 VEQKSKKRKDTTKQN
+686 ISDYDNNNKETGWIDGMHAD
-701 INENVTESVTLNPD
+701 ENVLKEVPASV
-715 TNDVMDKM
+715 
-723 DDITNDM
+723 
-730 TGIPETIEDGIIN
+730 EDGIIQY
-743 CFSNMNES
+743 FKAMDSK

-756 QTAIENGMPDMLI
+756 QQAIENNMPDLYI
-769 RRMFTMNYE
+769 RRMFVLDYE
-778 KMKQLFDSY
+778 KMKQFYDSY
-787 FAV
+787 FSE